1 MLKPGVRSCIL
12 DAEAVAW
19 DKVTKQLQP
28 FQVLMT
34 RKRKVRAGLGTR
46 GAAAGR
52 CSDTLFVFHAS
63 AGCGCRCH

>member
-1 MLKPGVRSCIL
+1 MLSSGIASKMLKPGVRSCIL

-34 RKRKVRAGLGTR
+34 RKRKVRGRLGDMR
-46 GAAAGR
+46 G
-52 CSDTLFVFHAS
+52 SSWMVQ
-63 AGCGCRCH
+63 